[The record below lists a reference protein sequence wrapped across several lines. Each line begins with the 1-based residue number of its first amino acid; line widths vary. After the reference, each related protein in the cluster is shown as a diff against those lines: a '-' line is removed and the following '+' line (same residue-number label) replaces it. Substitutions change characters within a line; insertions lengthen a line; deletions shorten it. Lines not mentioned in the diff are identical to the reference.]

1 MFITFNLQAI
11 SQYNFHYASNY
22 EKTFYLQ
29 VKRLEKPMDHE
40 FRCNCPFTS
49 ALDILGDKWMLVIV
63 KQMLVEGKETFK
75 EFTESEE
82 SIATNILSSKLKL
95 LEEVGIIIKTKRP
108 DNKKTN
114 HYLLTNVGLALTP
127 VLVELANW
135 SDSHLRDLHPTLVN
149 GAAIKLLRKDKAAFA
164 KELEKNYRKKL
175 ATIQIH
181 R

>member
-1 MFITFNLQAI
+1 MNQ
-11 SQYNFHYASNY
+11 
-22 EKTFYLQ
+22 
-29 VKRLEKPMDHE
+29 E

-63 KQMLVEGKETFK
+63 KQMLIEGKETFK
-75 EFTESEE
+75 DFTESEE

-114 HYLLTNVGLALTP
+114 LYLLTDKGLALTP
-127 VLVELANW
+127 TLVELATW
-135 SDSHLRDLHPTLVN
+135 SDSHLRDIHPTIVN
-149 GAAIKLLRKDKAAFA
+149 GESIELLRKDKVAFA
-164 KELEKNYRKKL
+164 KVIEKKYREKL
-175 ATIQIH
+175 ATIMYM